1 MKYLKK
7 FEAIDKEENKMIIF
21 LKDIFK
27 LFEENYTTELRLFDS
42 YENIY
47 IRNETGFMTEIISKI
62 IMDKEEFFIE
72 IYNKDFEI
80 NSLLPEYFKTVKGM
94 EFDKFYINNSYNFQY
109 DIFDKEELLNNL
121 NPDDFKVFFE
131 SNKYNL

>member
-7 FEAIDKEENKMIIF
+7 FEAIGKEENKMIIF

-47 IRNETGFMTEIISKI
+47 IRNETGLMTEIISKI